1 MRFKFECNFAY
12 QTGLLKRYSL
22 IDDLT
27 QDCIDRLTFQEFN
40 NDIDGSLRHPRFS
53 APH

>member
-1 MRFKFECNFAY
+1 MRFKFECKFAR
-12 QTGLLKRYSL
+12 QTCLFRCYLL

-40 NDIDGSLRHPRFS
+40 NDIDGNLRHPRFS
-53 APH
+53 APP